1 MPTMAWT
8 WIILALS
15 LLAYILQKY
24 WAWKINSKKRKL
36 PPGPRGFPIFGNL
49 LMLGELPHQDLHKL
63 AQKHGPIMHMR
74 LGMVPAIVVSSP
86 QAAEL
91 FLKTHDLVFASRP
104 LNEFSKYV
112 SYEQKSLG
120 FAPYGSYWRNIR
132 KMCTLELLSNIKINS
147 FKSMRKE
154 ELDLLIK
161 FIQGAARDQ
170 VAVDLSAKVSSLS
183 ADMSCR
189 LVFGKKYM
197 DEDFDERGF
206 NSVIQEGMQLG
217 AAPNLGDYIPYVA
230 SLDLQGLTKR
240 MKAVS
245 KIFDDFLEKIIDEH
259 VQSKEENKSK
269 DFVDVMLGF
278 MGSEESEYRIERPN
292 IKAIILDMLAASM
305 DTSATSIDWILT
317 ELIKHP
323 RIMKKVQKELENMV
337 GLERMVEESD
347 LDSLEYLDMVVKET
361 MRLHPVAPLL
371 IPHEAMEDCTING
384 YHIPRKSRILINVW
398 AIGRD
403 PSVWHEPEKF
413 FPERFVGTNIDL
425 RGRNF
430 QLTPFGSGRRSCP
443 GMQYGLTVVRL
454 VVAQLVHCFDWELP
468 NDLLPT
474 ELDMTE
480 EFGLTTPR
488 AQHLLV
494 VPTYRLHK

>member
-1 MPTMAWT
+1 MAWT
-8 WIILALS
+8 WIILALV

-24 WAWKINSKKRKL
+24 WAWKSNKKKKKL
-36 PPGPRGFPIFGNL
+36 PPGPKGFPIFGNL
-49 LMLGELPHQDLHKL
+49 HLLGEFPHRDLHKL
-63 AQKHGPIMHMR
+63 AQKHGPIMHLR
-74 LGMVPAIVVSSP
+74 LGMVPTIVVSSP

-104 LNEFSKYV
+104 LIEAAKHI
-112 SYEQKSLG
+112 SYDQKSLA
-120 FAPYGSYWRNIR
+120 FAPFGSYWRNIR
-132 KMCTLELLSNIKINS
+132 KMCTLELLSHLKTNS

-161 FIQGAARDQ
+161 FIQEAARDH

-189 LVFGKKYM
+189 LVFGKKYK
-197 DEDFDERGF
+197 DKEFDERGF
-206 NSVIQEGMQLG
+206 KSVIQEGMQL
-217 AAPNLGDYIPYVA
+217 AATPNMGDYIPYVA

-245 KIFDDFLEKIIDEH
+245 KIFDDFFEKIIDEH
-259 VQSKEENKSK
+259 VQSKEENKTK
-269 DFVDVMLGF
+269 DFVDVMLGI

-292 IKAIILDMLAASM
+292 IKAIILDMLSASM
-305 DTSATSIDWILT
+305 DTSATAIDWIFT

-323 RIMKKVQKELENMV
+323 RIMKKVQKELENVV

-371 IPHEAMEDCTING
+371 LPHESIEDCTING
-384 YHIPRKSRILINVW
+384 YHIPRKARVMINVW

-403 PSVWHEPEKF
+403 PNVWNEAEKF
-413 FPERFVGTNIDL
+413 FSREVCWD
-425 RGRNF
+425 
-430 QLTPFGSGRRSCP
+430 
-443 GMQYGLTVVRL
+443 
-454 VVAQLVHCFDWELP
+454 
-468 NDLLPT
+468 
-474 ELDMTE
+474 
-480 EFGLTTPR
+480 
-488 AQHLLV
+488 
-494 VPTYRLHK
+494 

>member
-1 MPTMAWT
+1 MAWT
-8 WIILALS
+8 WIILALA

-24 WAWKINSKKRKL
+24 WEWKINSKKKKL

-49 LMLGELPHQDLHKL
+49 HMLGELPHQDLHKL
-63 AQKHGPIMHMR
+63 DQKHGPIMHLR

-104 LNEFSKYV
+104 PNEFSKYV

-132 KMCTLELLSNIKINS
+132 KMCTLELLSSTKVNS

-189 LVFGKKYM
+189 LVFGKKYK
-197 DEDFDERGF
+197 DEDFDEKGF

-292 IKAIILDMLAASM
+292 IKAIILV
-305 DTSATSIDWILT
+305 II
-317 ELIKHP
+317 
-323 RIMKKVQKELENMV
+323 
-337 GLERMVEESD
+337 
-347 LDSLEYLDMVVKET
+347 
-361 MRLHPVAPLL
+361 
-371 IPHEAMEDCTING
+371 
-384 YHIPRKSRILINVW
+384 
-398 AIGRD
+398 
-403 PSVWHEPEKF
+403 F
-413 FPERFVGTNIDL
+413 FF
-425 RGRNF
+425 F
-430 QLTPFGSGRRSCP
+430 FG
-443 GMQYGLTVVRL
+443 
-454 VVAQLVHCFDWELP
+454 
-468 NDLLPT
+468 
-474 ELDMTE
+474 
-480 EFGLTTPR
+480 
-488 AQHLLV
+488 
-494 VPTYRLHK
+494 